1 MSGHRVTVS
10 LDGVATDSASVELDD
25 AAAFLMFIA
34 LKRALTD
41 GAPLKRKV
49 RRAASVTYDETGGT
63 DAASETEDV

>member
-34 LKRALTD
+34 LKRTLTD
-41 GAPLKRKV
+41 GAPAKRKG
-49 RRAASVTYDETGGT
+49 RRASVTNDETSGS
-63 DAASETEDV
+63 DATSENDEG

>member
-1 MSGHRVTVS
+1 MS

-34 LKRALTD
+34 LKRTLTD
-41 GAPLKRKV
+41 GAPAKRKG
-49 RRAASVTYDETGGT
+49 RRGASVTNDETGGT